1 MIEQIKTWVQ
11 NLLAKW
17 FAKPIPAVEEQPSDP
32 APKPKRKYT
41 SHKEDRA
48 NFSELLD
55 GIESTFESY
64 KFPTLQSE
72 SWLDKDSIIGLKKL
86 GAYVPNPW
94 VMPDPYHEGDYKVED
109 VKVLPAIMCVSLG
122 YKAYAKEED
131 DKMPAKF
138 MFAIKHKKL
147 PWNVAYKTGTPYL
160 FGMAYEWRG
169 KLVWLHMYMTVNRH
183 SGRVE
188 MCDELRD
195 ITNVIPSKSVA
206 SKHANG
212 QASVIKRRQWGAA
225 PLLYGTLDND
235 VEKTKQLYKAMF
247 CTMLE
252 WWVKR
257 DERWNVIVKHNGD
270 RLSFGVPNNMTK
282 QYFKDRDKTIKTA
295 NGQSKKIVH
304 YVKEHQRINE
314 NSVSK
319 VKEHIRGLHDFNWK
333 GYQVQVVSP
342 KLERKTSAGF
352 TPGATDM
359 EDMNPQEASNVVYL
373 SKLGKMLADFEERK
387 AYK

>member
-32 APKPKRKYT
+32 TPKPKRKYT

-235 VEKTKQLYKAMF
+235 VEKTKQLYKGMF